1 MARPAIA
8 EERLAILP
16 NGDIKL
22 KLKTPWRDGSEFLIF
37 TPTEFLEKL
46 LALVPLPKFHLT
58 RYYGVFAPASPHR
71 KNLPD
76 RPQSKQETINEESAA
91 GAEAPQKSKLSR
103 SGKGKC
109 RMGWAALL
117 KRTFEIDVLRCS
129 RCSGRM
135 KLVAVVMTADAIRET
150 LVGIGVSPRP
160 PPIAPAKPR
169 GLFGFDEFGD
179 FPPER
184 SENTE
189 SFADW

>member
-1 MARPAIA
+1 
-8 EERLAILP
+8 
-16 NGDIKL
+16 L
-22 KLKTPWRDGSEFLIF
+22 KLKTPWRDKTEFLIF

-46 LALVPLPKFHLT
+46 LALVPLSKFHLT

-71 KNLPD
+71 KHLPD
-76 RPQSKQETINEESAA
+76 RPRPKEETSDEETASA
-91 GAEAPQKSKLSR
+91 EPPQKSKLSR
-103 SGKGKC
+103 SGTGK
-109 RMGWAALL
+109 RRIGWAALL
-117 KRTFEIDVLRCS
+117 RRTFETDVLRCA

-169 GLFGFDEFGD
+169 GLFAYNEFGD
-179 FPPER
+179 FGDRAPEQTE
-184 SENTE
+184 SHE